1 MNGLKLIFLH
11 SVSNEHASEETFKHA
26 FLLRLLLHEV
36 ILEGTKSTQLNDD

>member
-1 MNGLKLIFLH
+1 MKGLRLIVLH

-36 ILEGTKSTQLNDD
+36 IFEGTRSTQLNVD